1 MYRID
6 PSGVTRLSDG
16 LSIRRGDVGWSDY
29 LAWLAAG
36 GVPAPPELA
45 PPALPEPDPVPLYIS
60 AFQARAVLL
69 EEGLLESVAA
79 IVATVDPV
87 AQLAWDRVTVFRRD
101 SPTIALVA
109 DALGLTSAQLDGLF
123 RRGAMI
129 KV

>member
-45 PPALPEPDPVPLYIS
+45 PPAPPELDPVPLYIS

-69 EEGLLESVAA
+69 EEGMLESVEA
-79 IVATVDPV
+79 IVATD
-87 AQLAWDRVTVFRRD
+87 ALQQLAWNRVTVFRRD

-109 DALGLTSAQLDGLF
+109 EALGLTSDQLDGLF